1 MKSYWRFGLILLVV
15 LVACS
20 DKKAEQAASLKTEI
34 EAQLA
39 KAAGP
44 DKKMLTYGDVT
55 VTPGDGDAYNVTID
69 KVTVTAPDIQPIDFG
84 KIAFKV
90 TPDGDDIRKFSDLTI
105 PPLYKIKDA
114 AGEEVDV
121 NLNLDHVNGSW
132 SKSLGR
138 IMNLDTAAKSIDVSQ
153 NSSGDSA
160 TALNV
165 TYLVTSTDKGSGVW
179 DQKGTAAAKQIVFK
193 SKDGNMSAGDVSLT
207 SEIDG
212 WKVAEFAA
220 LQEKW
225 QAAMKDPKPG
235 EVAPLLTQ
243 MVALMKSVHSELTLG
258 SLSAGAG
265 SSTMFSIGNVHLG
278 FGADDLDQLK
288 SKLMLALRYAGLTIP
303 NLTQEVGAATA
314 DLVPGDFGL
323 EIDMNDVPVP
333 AAIAVAGQNMAGV
346 NMTDEGSMA
355 GAGLMMAGGLQQALI
370 QAATKFVIKDGSL
383 KAPAVNATFSGEA
396 LADKTAAMGASG
408 SLDIIIADL
417 DGVIAKISAHSD
429 DPSAQQIVAVLTQLK
444 AIGDHGTD
452 SSGKPTDHF
461 KVTLDAQGNALVN
474 GKPFTPGG
482 P

>member
-1 MKSYWRFGLILLVV
+1 MNKFWRIGLVLLVAI
-15 LVACS
+15 VACS

-44 DKKMLTYGDVT
+44 DKKFLTYGDVT

-69 KVTVTAPDIQPIDFG
+69 KVVLTAPEIQPIDFG

-90 TPDGDDIRKFSDLTI
+90 TPDGDDNRKFSDLTI

-121 NLNLDHVNGSW
+121 NINLDHANGSW

-138 IMNLDTAAKSIDVSQ
+138 IMNFDMAAKSIDVSQ

-165 TYLVTSTDKGSGVW
+165 TYLVSSTDKGSGVW

-193 SKDGNMSAGDVSLT
+193 SKDGNMTAGDVSLT

-212 WKVAEFAA
+212 WKVAEFTA

-235 EVAPLLTQ
+235 AAAPLLIQ
-243 MVALMKSVHSELTLG
+243 MVALMKSVHSELAFG
-258 SLSAGAG
+258 NLSAGEG
-265 SSTMFSIGNVHLG
+265 SATMFTIGNVHLG
-278 FGADDLDQLK
+278 FGADDLDQPK
-288 SKLMLALRYAGLTIP
+288 SKLMLALRYAGLVIP
-303 NLTQEVGAATA
+303 NLAQEAGAATA

-323 EIDMNDVPVP
+323 EINMNDMPLP
-333 AAIAVAGQNMAGV
+333 AALAAAGQNMAGV

-355 GAGLMMAGGLQQALI
+355 GAGLMMAGALQQAMI
-370 QAATKFVIKDGSL
+370 QAATKFSIKNGSL
-383 KAPAVNATFSGEA
+383 KAPAVGATFTGEA
-396 LADKTAAMGASG
+396 LADKSAAMGASG
-408 SLDIIIADL
+408 SMDIIIADL

-429 DPSAQQIVAVLTQLK
+429 DPAAQEIVGVLTQLK
-444 AIGDHGTD
+444 AISDHGTD
-452 SSGKPTDHF
+452 ASGKPTDHF